1 MKKNIH
7 VGFDIDE
14 TFIHSIDIKLDQTP
28 YVDADFNIK
37 DKDTGKLSFST
48 YIRPNARLLLNH
60 VKENYNIFF
69 YTRASK
75 DYALAILEEFGME
88 NETLFHSKHIDVES
102 VDTLYEGFK
111 RFKVK
116 RLDKIASKLGIEV
129 DDMIFIDD
137 IKNRNEIRPIHVV
150 TQVPAYY
157 GDDIDNVM
165 TKLLNNFQACVPL
178 NEKEIKAKFKNIDLI
193 NIIKVESELEKNTKV
208 KSNLI
213 KNKSW

>member
-14 TFIHSIDIKLDQTP
+14 TFIHSIDIKLDQEP

-37 DKDTGKLSFST
+37 DVDTGKYSFST
-48 YIRPNARLLLNH
+48 YIRPNARLLLNY

-69 YTRASK
+69 YTRSSK
-75 DYALAILEEFGME
+75 DYALEVLKEFGME
-88 NETLFHSKHIDVES
+88 NEKLFHSKYIEVET
-102 VDTLYEGFK
+102 VDTLYEGLK
-111 RFKVK
+111 KFKVK
-116 RLDKIASKLGIEV
+116 RLDKIANKLCISI

-157 GDDIDNVM
+157 GNDIDNIM
-165 TKLLNNFQACVPL
+165 TTLMKAFKACEQL
-178 NEKEIKAKFKNIDLI
+178 NEQSIKEYFKGIDLLVI
-193 NIIKVESELEKNTKV
+193 EKNENKNTLTTKN
-208 KSNLI
+208 KI
-213 KNKSW
+213 KNKSF

>member
-14 TFIHSIDIKLDQTP
+14 TFIHSIDIGFDQEP

-37 DKDTGKLSFST
+37 DLDTGKYAFST
-48 YIRPNARLLLNH
+48 YIRPNASLLLNY

-69 YTRASK
+69 YTRSSN
-75 DYALAILEEFGME
+75 DYALAVLKEFGLE
-88 NETLFHSKHIDVES
+88 NEPLFATKYIDVET
-102 VDTLYEGFK
+102 VDTLYEGIK

-116 RLDKIASKLGIEV
+116 RLDKIANKLNIEI

-137 IKNRNEIRPIHVV
+137 IRNTNEIRPIHVV

-157 GDDIDNVM
+157 GSDNDNTM
-165 TKLLNNFQACVPL
+165 TVLLKKFQDCEKLD
-178 NEKEIKAKFKNIDLI
+178 EISTKTYFKNIDLI
-193 NIIKVESELEKNTKV
+193 NIEKNE
-208 KSNLI
+208 NI
-213 KNKSW
+213 KKIKFKM